1 MMTPK
6 HHSSSTL
13 CDAGAVIADE
23 PLIELQV
30 RQKPPAGSP
39 MSAHLGGME
48 AAARPN
54 TLEQILRAEPLITA
68 GPLPEPAMVATTQAA
83 EQQPPPEGVSKSLQS
98 QLYISHFLST
108 WNSRLFEFASTLF
121 LASIY
126 PGTLLPMSIYALA
139 RSGAAILF
147 AQAIGSMIDTGNR
160 LTVVRLSIVGQRL
173 AVAASCGLFWALE
186 QVGDSMHPQ
195 LKSSLFG
202 LTIVLACVEKLSSV
216 LNLVSVERD
225 WVVVIT
231 EGNEA
236 ARRVL
241 NARIRRIDL
250 CCKLLGPL
258 VISIVA
264 IPSILI
270 AIWATL
276 AMNLASVVAEYICI
290 SKVYKKVPSLNRRSE
305 SVASQDDRIA
315 AQTPSARSWLKSAS
329 YRVLP
334 ISSLPFYFRHSA
346 FLPSFALS
354 LLYFTVLSFSGQ
366 MITYL
371 ISVGYNPLHVGLART
386 VSTIFELSATWAA
399 PYLMKRIGIVRGGIW
414 SLSWQMVW
422 LAGGVTWLFAGF
434 RGMGTT
440 SAIPATGLAVGVALS
455 RVGLWCYDL
464 CAQNIV
470 QDEVEPEHR
479 GSFSTVEAG
488 FQNLF
493 ELLSYASTII
503 FSRPDQFQWPVV
515 ISVVAVYAAGG
526 LYSSFVRKRRGHLL
540 HTPPCMC
547 QKGKA

>member
-6 HHSSSTL
+6 HHSSSTP

-39 MSAHLGGME
+39 RSVHLGGME

-54 TLEQILRAEPLITA
+54 TSEQILRAEPLITA

-225 WVVVIT
+225 WVSDPY
-231 EGNEA
+231 A
-236 ARRVL
+236 W
-241 NARIRRIDL
+241 IDPK
-250 CCKLLGPL
+250 CLL
-258 VISIVA
+258 
-264 IPSILI
+264 IL
-270 AIWATL
+270 A
-276 AMNLASVVAEYICI
+276 C
-290 SKVYKKVPSLNRRSE
+290 
-305 SVASQDDRIA
+305 
-315 AQTPSARSWLKSAS
+315 
-329 YRVLP
+329 
-334 ISSLPFYFRHSA
+334 
-346 FLPSFALS
+346 
-354 LLYFTVLSFSGQ
+354 
-366 MITYL
+366 
-371 ISVGYNPLHVGLART
+371 
-386 VSTIFELSATWAA
+386 
-399 PYLMKRIGIVRGGIW
+399 
-414 SLSWQMVW
+414 
-422 LAGGVTWLFAGF
+422 
-434 RGMGTT
+434 
-440 SAIPATGLAVGVALS
+440 
-455 RVGLWCYDL
+455 
-464 CAQNIV
+464 
-470 QDEVEPEHR
+470 
-479 GSFSTVEAG
+479 
-488 FQNLF
+488 
-493 ELLSYASTII
+493 
-503 FSRPDQFQWPVV
+503 
-515 ISVVAVYAAGG
+515 
-526 LYSSFVRKRRGHLL
+526 
-540 HTPPCMC
+540 
-547 QKGKA
+547 